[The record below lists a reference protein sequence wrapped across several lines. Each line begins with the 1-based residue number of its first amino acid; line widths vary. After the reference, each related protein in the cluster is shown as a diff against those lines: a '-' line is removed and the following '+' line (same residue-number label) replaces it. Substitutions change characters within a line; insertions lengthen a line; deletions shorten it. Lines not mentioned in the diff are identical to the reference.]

1 MNKLFFASMFTQ
13 CTLFSVIILYNRSG
27 YSAKR
32 RKGCGSMAV
41 LTLRSE
47 EMNTFPAILREF
59 ASYKSVI
66 EGCTEKTVCEYL
78 SDLRTF
84 FRYLEARRLRIDF
97 ESEDFFKIDISSI
110 SIDDIRKITGSDVYE
125 FMLYAGQNRNN
136 GWSAKSRKLSTLKV
150 FFKYLHIHKRLLEKD
165 PTEDIGAPR
174 RHTTLPKFLTLDE
187 SIMLLEA
194 VKNDTESKTQ
204 ARDFA
209 IVTLF
214 LNCGM
219 RLSELVGIDLT
230 DLDRELKSLR
240 VTGKGNKER
249 VVYLNNAC
257 RAALMEYIY
266 ERQKDETSSI
276 KTMAFFLSSRKTRI
290 SNKTV
295 QWMVYKYLD
304 AAGLSGRGLS
314 VHKLRHTAATLM
326 YQSGEVDVRVL
337 KDILGHAQLN
347 TTQIY
352 THVSD
357 ENMENAVAANPLA
370 SVKIRKAKRPPSDED

>member
-1 MNKLFFASMFTQ
+1 
-13 CTLFSVIILYNRSG
+13 
-27 YSAKR
+27 
-32 RKGCGSMAV
+32 MAV
-41 LTLRSE
+41 LTLKSQ
-47 EMNTFPAILREF
+47 EMNSFPAFLREF

-66 EGCTEKTVCEYL
+66 EGLSEKTVCEYL

-84 FRYLEARRLRIDF
+84 FRYLVAKKNGTALEGEEFLETDILHLTI
-97 ESEDFFKIDISSI
+97 EDVRAIS
-110 SIDDIRKITGSDVYE
+110 GSDIYE
-125 FMLYAGQNRNN
+125 FMLYAGQNRGN
-136 GWSAKSRKLSTLKV
+136 GWSAKARKLSTLKV
-150 FFKYLHIHKRLLEKD
+150 FFKYLHLHKRIVEKD

-174 RHTTLPKFLTLDE
+174 RHTSLPKFLTFEE

-194 VKNDTESKTQ
+194 VKNDADSKTVV
-204 ARDFA
+204 RDYA

-219 RLSELVGIDLT
+219 RVSELVGIDLT
-230 DLDRELKSLR
+230 DIDRDLRSLR
-240 VTGKGNKER
+240 VIGKGNKER
-249 VVYLNNAC
+249 IIYLNEAC
-257 RAALMEYIY
+257 RKALVEYIVD
-266 ERQKDETSSI
+266 RQKDETSAV
-276 KTMAFFLSSRKTRI
+276 KTMALFLSTRKTRI
-290 SNKTV
+290 SVKTV

-304 AAGLSGRGLS
+304 AAGLGGRGLS

-357 ENMENAVAANPLA
+357 ENMQNAVSANPLA
-370 SVKIRKAKRPPSDED
+370 KITVKKKKKPTNDEED

>member
-1 MNKLFFASMFTQ
+1 
-13 CTLFSVIILYNRSG
+13 
-27 YSAKR
+27 
-32 RKGCGSMAV
+32 MAV
-41 LTLRSE
+41 LTLKSE
-47 EMNTFPAILREF
+47 EMNSFPPILREF

-97 ESEDFFKIDISSI
+97 ESDEFREIDISRIGVKDVRS
-110 SIDDIRKITGSDVYE
+110 ITGSDVYE
-125 FMLYAGQNRNN
+125 FMLYAGQNRQN

-150 FFKYLHIHKRLLEKD
+150 FFKYLHIHKRYIEKD

-174 RHTTLPKFLTLDE
+174 RHTTLPKFLSLDE
-187 SIMLLEA
+187 SVTLLQTIKA
-194 VKNDTESKTQ
+194 DTESKTVL
-204 ARDFA
+204 RDFA

-219 RLSELVGIDLT
+219 RLSELVGINLT

-240 VTGKGNKER
+240 VIGKGNKER
-249 VVYLNNAC
+249 VIYLNNAC

-276 KTMAFFLSSRKTRI
+276 KTMALFLSSRKTRI

-370 SVKIRKAKRPPSDED
+370 SLKIKSAKKSVPPSDED